1 MDKKRV
7 VEYILDFA
15 NSSVSEEYFRIRGNS
30 KLREMSILAK
40 IDYFW
45 RIMDEIGI
53 TKDDLVC
60 MDIQFSESWLK
71 GR

>member
-30 KLREMSILAK
+30 KFSEMGTLAR

-60 MDIQFSESWLK
+60 MDIQFGESWLK